1 MVLVVL
7 LSCVL
12 LPLEWIASLFLSAET
27 IDSTL
32 RAFRYGA
39 STFVPFMLVT
49 LCRYFDVNMFESAFF
64 AGLARRDATLA
75 EQIQKVKTHSL
86 AHVCMLIDILLRV
99 DLQKEAVYWDW
110 EYVQH
115 LLTFTLRQAA
125 FALLAFLASPLIGV
139 VIPLLRFGY
148 RYVLITDH

>member
-1 MVLVVL
+1 MFIWSLVLVVL
-7 LSCVL
+7 LFCVL

-64 AGLARRDATLA
+64 AGLARRDAQLA
-75 EQIQKVKTHSL
+75 ELIQQVKLSIMSRHCD
-86 AHVCMLIDILLRV
+86 AFP
-99 DLQKEAVYWDW
+99 
-110 EYVQH
+110 
-115 LLTFTLRQAA
+115 LTICLC
-125 FALLAFLASPLIGV
+125 I
-139 VIPLLRFGY
+139 Y
-148 RYVLITDH
+148 RKRLCTGTGNTCSIY

>member
-1 MVLVVL
+1 MTGSGLALTDPALRQVFWRFVLRCTNPGPELCPDDLFASRSAKILLIWSLVLVVL

-75 EQIQKVKTHSL
+75 EQIQKV
-86 AHVCMLIDILLRV
+86 
-99 DLQKEAVYWDW
+99 
-110 EYVQH
+110 
-115 LLTFTLRQAA
+115 
-125 FALLAFLASPLIGV
+125 
-139 VIPLLRFGY
+139 
-148 RYVLITDH
+148 IT